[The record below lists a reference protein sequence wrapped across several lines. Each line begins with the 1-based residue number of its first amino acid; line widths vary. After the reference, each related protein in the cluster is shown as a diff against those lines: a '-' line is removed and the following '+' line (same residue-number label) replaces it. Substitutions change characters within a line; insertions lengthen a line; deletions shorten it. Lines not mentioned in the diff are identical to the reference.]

1 MIVNNQIGF
10 TTTPSE
16 ARSTLY
22 CTDVAK
28 MIQVPIFH
36 VNGDDPEAVVHCV
49 WLALEY
55 RMRFAEDVVI
65 DLVCYRRH
73 GHNEGDEPSFTQPT
87 LYRKIRQ
94 RPTVRKLYAQEL
106 VDSGELSAEDALRI
120 EEDLGEHLQQAL
132 QVIHSR
138 PPGPDEPYEPHG
150 PWTGFERTRP
160 RELPDT
166 NASIDALS
174 MVAEGIG
181 SVPDS
186 FEVHPKLRTLLE
198 KRRKAVSEG
207 APLDWAMGELL
218 AYGTLVLEGTPVR
231 LSGQDSSR
239 GTFSHRHAVV
249 VDQNTDEEYCALAHL
264 AEYQARFE
272 VYDSLLSEMAVLGFE
287 YGYSLAD
294 PHALVIWE
302 AQFGDF
308 ANGAQVVI
316 DQFIASA
323 HVKWQRMSGL
333 VMLLPHGF
341 EGQGPEHSSA
351 RVERFLQMC
360 AEDSMQV
367 VNCTTPAQFFHLLR
381 RQMKRSY
388 RAPLVVFTPKS
399 LLRSPA
405 ATSPL
410 ESFTH
415 GGFQPVLP
423 DAMAQRAAAA
433 VERVLICSGKVYYD
447 VVAERERRFADE
459 ARRVAVVRVE
469 ELYPWP
475 EEQLATAVRPF
486 GNAECFVW
494 VQEEP
499 RNMGAWT
506 FVRDRIDSL
515 LPTGNRVGYAGRP
528 EAASPAAGSTRIHKQ
543 QQARLLEDAFE
554 GLA

>member
-1 MIVNNQIGF
+1 VIVNNQIGF

-486 GNAECFVW
+486 CNAERFVW